1 MKTRMR
7 PSPALVISLIAL
19 FVALGGTSYAA
30 IVTLP
35 KNSVG
40 TPQIK
45 NGAVTAPKLKSSV
58 LATYLK
64 IGGTLPSG
72 VTETGDWGFG
82 TDSAGGV
89 GVASEMWQTTSF
101 PIPLAS
107 ALDGNHVI
115 YVTGQSA
122 THCAGAGHADAGY
135 LCVYQNSIEGAN
147 TPTNSSIF
155 TPEGSGYPGTG
166 KYGFALR
173 LAAPVQGSY
182 LAHGSW
188 AVTAP

>member
-1 MKTRMR
+1 MKKRMR

-30 IVTLP
+30 VALKIP

-40 TPQIK
+40 TPQLK
-45 NGAVTAPKLKSSV
+45 NGAVTAGKLNASAIAKLKS
-58 LATYLK
+58 
-64 IGGTLPSG
+64 IGTLPSG

-82 TDSAGGV
+82 SDSAGGV
-89 GVASEMWQTTSF
+89 GVASAMWVVTSF

-107 ALDGNHVI
+107 ALNGDHTI
-115 YVTGQSA
+115 YVTGVSA
-122 THCAGAGHADAGY
+122 SHCSGPGHADAGY
-135 LCVYQNSIEGAN
+135 LCVYQNYLGGAN
-147 TPTNSSIF
+147 TPNGVF
-155 TPEGSGYPGTG
+155 NPENDGSPGTG
-166 KYGFALR
+166 KYGFGLS
-173 LAAPVQGSY
+173 LAAPVAGSY